1 MMDYLI
7 RILALLLCANSLIS
21 QELDRVAVIV
31 NDGVVLESDI
41 QQRIADFKKNATL
54 NGEKIPSD
62 EILREDIQEQLITA
76 EIQLQI
82 ADRVGIKIS
91 DEELNLTVK
100 RLAQQNNLSI
110 EEFIKVVEERG
121 DSYSDLREE
130 VRKNLKINRVQQGRI
145 QNKIQISRDEL
156 TNFLETEEA
165 QNQLG
170 PELKVRQILIRNNS
184 SKNADTVY
192 QEALS
197 GLENGINIENLI
209 STFSEDNDS
218 GDLGWRKLP
227 AFPELFSDYI
237 KDMKIGDL
245 SVPIKSGAG
254 NHILYLEDKRGPT
267 VLFEKQWDVR
277 HILLIPNRI
286 RPDAASE
293 NLIKEIKNRI
303 ESGESFS
310 ELASEYSDD
319 PGSKQEGGNLGWA
332 GEGVYDDEFERQM
345 IKANLNEI
353 TDPFLS
359 QFGWHI
365 LEVLGNRVE
374 DKTNQNVED
383 RAFSYLFNRK
393 FEEELETDL
402 QELRADAFV
411 EIKELD

>member
-7 RILALLLCANSLIS
+7 RILVLLLCANTLIS

-62 EILREDIQEQLITA
+62 EVLREDIQEQLITA

-82 ADRVGIKIS
+82 ADKVGIKIS
-91 DEELNLTVK
+91 DEELNLTLK

-110 EEFIKVVEERG
+110 EDFIKVVEERG

-156 TNFLETEEA
+156 KNFLETEEA

-170 PELKVRQILIRNNS
+170 PELRVRQILIRNNS
-184 SKNADTVY
+184 SQIVDEVY

-197 GLENGINIENLI
+197 GIENGINIENLI
-209 STFSEDNDS
+209 SNFSEDNDS
-218 GDLGWRKLP
+218 GNLGWRKLP
-227 AFPELFSDYI
+227 AFPQLFSTAL

-245 SVPIKSGAG
+245 SLPIKSGAG

-267 VLFEKQWDVR
+267 VMFEKQWDVR

-293 NLIKEIKNRI
+293 KLINEIRDRI

-345 IKANLNEI
+345 IKSNLNEI
-353 TDPFLS
+353 TEPFLS

-365 LEVLGNRVE
+365 LEVLGTRVE
-374 DKTNQNVED
+374 DKTNENIED

-393 FEEELETDL
+393 FQEELETDL

>member
-41 QQRIADFKKNATL
+41 QQRITDFKKNATL

-184 SKNADTVY
+184 PKNADTVY

-303 ESGESFS
+303 DSGESFS

-345 IKANLNEI
+345 IKSNLNEI

-365 LEVLGNRVE
+365 LEVLGTRVE
-374 DKTNQNVED
+374 DKTNENVED

-393 FEEELETDL
+393 FQEELETDL

-411 EIKELD
+411 EIKEFD

>member
-54 NGEKIPSD
+54 NGERIPSD

-209 STFSEDNDS
+209 STFSEDNDA

-267 VLFEKQWDVR
+267 VLFEKQWNVR

-303 ESGESFS
+303 ESGESFN

-345 IKANLNEI
+345 IKSNLNEI

-365 LEVLGNRVE
+365 LEVLGTRVE
-374 DKTNQNVED
+374 DKTNENVED

-393 FEEELETDL
+393 FQEELETDL

>member
-7 RILALLLCANSLIS
+7 RILVLLLCANTLIS

-62 EILREDIQEQLITA
+62 EVLREDIQEQLITA

-82 ADRVGIKIS
+82 ADKVGIKIS
-91 DEELNLTVK
+91 DEELNLTLK

-110 EEFIKVVEERG
+110 EDFIKVVEERG

-156 TNFLETEEA
+156 KNFLETEEA

-170 PELKVRQILIRNNS
+170 PELRVRQILIRNNS
-184 SKNADTVY
+184 SQIVDEVY

-197 GLENGINIENLI
+197 GIENGINIENLI
-209 STFSEDNDS
+209 SNFSEDNDS

-227 AFPELFSDYI
+227 AFPQLFSTAL

-245 SVPIKSGAG
+245 SLPIKSGAG

-267 VLFEKQWDVR
+267 VMFEKQWDVR

-293 NLIKEIKNRI
+293 KLINEIKNRI

-345 IKANLNEI
+345 IKSNLNEI
-353 TDPFLS
+353 TEPFLS

-365 LEVLGNRVE
+365 LEVLGTRVE
-374 DKTNQNVED
+374 DKTNENIED

-393 FEEELETDL
+393 FQEELETDL

>member
-345 IKANLNEI
+345 IKSNLNEI

-393 FEEELETDL
+393 FQEELETDL

>member
-7 RILALLLCANSLIS
+7 RILVLLLCANTLIS

-62 EILREDIQEQLITA
+62 EVLREDIQEQLITA

-82 ADRVGIKIS
+82 ADKVGIKIS
-91 DEELNLTVK
+91 DEELNLTLK

-110 EEFIKVVEERG
+110 EDFIKVVEERG

-156 TNFLETEEA
+156 KNFLETEEA

-170 PELKVRQILIRNNS
+170 PELRVRQILIRNNS
-184 SKNADTVY
+184 SQIVDEVY

-197 GLENGINIENLI
+197 GIENGINIENLI
-209 STFSEDNDS
+209 SNFSEDNDS

-227 AFPELFSDYI
+227 AFPQLFSTAL

-245 SVPIKSGAG
+245 SLPIKSGAG

-267 VLFEKQWDVR
+267 VMFEKQWDVR

-293 NLIKEIKNRI
+293 KLINKIKNRI

-345 IKANLNEI
+345 IKSNLNEI
-353 TDPFLS
+353 TEPFLS

-365 LEVLGNRVE
+365 LEVLGTRVE
-374 DKTNQNVED
+374 DKTNENIED

-393 FEEELETDL
+393 FQEELETDL

>member
-1 MMDYLI
+1 MDYLI

-41 QQRIADFKKNATL
+41 QQRITDFKKNATL

-62 EILREDIQEQLITA
+62 EILREEIQEQLITA

-184 SKNADTVY
+184 PKNADTVY

-267 VLFEKQWDVR
+267 VLFEKQWEVR

-345 IKANLNEI
+345 IKSNLNEI

-365 LEVLGNRVE
+365 LEVLGTRVE
-374 DKTNQNVED
+374 DKTNENVED

-393 FEEELETDL
+393 FQEELETDL

>member
-82 ADRVGIKIS
+82 ADRVGIKIR
-91 DEELNLTVK
+91 DEELILTVK
-100 RLAQQNNLSI
+100 RLAQLNNLSI

-170 PELKVRQILIRNNS
+170 PELKVRQILIRNSS

-209 STFSEDNDS
+209 SAFSEDNDS
-218 GDLGWRKLP
+218 GNLGWRKLP

-237 KDMKIGDL
+237 KDMKIGEL

-267 VLFEKQWDVR
+267 VLFEKQWNVR

-345 IKANLNEI
+345 IKSNLNEI

-365 LEVLGNRVE
+365 LEVLGTRVE
-374 DKTNQNVED
+374 DKTNENVED

-393 FEEELETDL
+393 FQEELETDL

>member
-1 MMDYLI
+1 MVYLI
-7 RILALLLCANSLIS
+7 RILTLLLLTNILES

-31 NDGVVLESDI
+31 NDGVVQETDI
-41 QQRIADFKKNATL
+41 QQKMDDFKKNATL

-62 EILREDIQEQLITA
+62 EDLRDDIQEQLITA

-82 ADRVGIKIS
+82 ADKVGIKIS
-91 DEELNLTVK
+91 DEELNLTLK
-100 RLAQQNNLSI
+100 RLAQQNNLEI

-145 QNKIQISRDEL
+145 QNKIQISKDEL
-156 TNFLETEEA
+156 DNFLQTDEA

-170 PELKVRQILIRNNS
+170 PELRVRQILIRNNS
-184 SKNADTVY
+184 SKDVNEIYEET
-192 QEALS
+192 LS
-197 GLENGINIENLI
+197 SLQSGINIENLI
-209 STFSEDNDS
+209 SNFSEDGSS

-227 AFPELFSDYI
+227 AFPELFSSSL
-237 KDMKIGDL
+237 KNMKIGDL
-245 SVPIKSGAG
+245 SLPIKSGAG

-267 VLFEKQWDVR
+267 VLFEKQWNVR

-293 NLIKEIKNRI
+293 ELINQIKNRI
-303 ESGESFS
+303 ESGEDFG

-319 PGSKQEGGNLGWA
+319 PGSKQEGGNLDWA

-345 IKANLNEI
+345 IKANQNEI
-353 TDPFLS
+353 TAPFLS

-365 LEVLGNRVE
+365 LEVLGTRVE
-374 DKTNQNVED
+374 DKTNENIED

-393 FEEELETDL
+393 FQEELETDL

>member
-7 RILALLLCANSLIS
+7 RILALLLCANTLIS

-41 QQRIADFKKNATL
+41 LQRIADFKKNATL

-62 EILREDIQEQLITA
+62 DVLREEIQEQLITA

-91 DEELNLTVK
+91 DEELNLTLK
-100 RLAQQNNLSI
+100 RLAQQNNLGI
-110 EEFIKVVEERG
+110 EDFIKVVEERG

-156 TNFLETEEA
+156 DNFLETEEA

-170 PELKVRQILIRNNS
+170 PELRVRQILIRNNS
-184 SKNADTVY
+184 SQNVNDIYK
-192 QEALS
+192 EALTS
-197 GLENGINIENLI
+197 LENGINIENLI
-209 STFSEDNDS
+209 ISFSEDGDS

-227 AFPELFSDYI
+227 AFPELFSNYL
-237 KDMKIGDL
+237 KDMEIGEL
-245 SVPIKSGAG
+245 SEPIKSGAG
-254 NHILYLEDKRGPT
+254 NHMLYLEDKRGPT
-267 VLFEKQWDVR
+267 VKFEKQWDVR

-286 RPDAASE
+286 RPDEASE
-293 NLIKEIKNRI
+293 KLIKEIKNRI
-303 ESGESFS
+303 ELGESFS

-374 DKTNQNVED
+374 DKTNENVED

>member
-7 RILALLLCANSLIS
+7 RILALLLCANTVIS

-62 EILREDIQEQLITA
+62 DALREEIQEQLITA

-91 DEELNLTVK
+91 DEELNLTLK
-100 RLAQQNNLSI
+100 RLAQQNNLDI
-110 EEFIKVVEERG
+110 EDFIKVVEERG

-145 QNKIQISRDEL
+145 QNKIQISKDEL
-156 TNFLETEEA
+156 NNFLETEEA

-170 PELKVRQILIRNNS
+170 PELRVRQILIRNNS
-184 SKNADTVY
+184 SQNVVETYK
-192 QEALS
+192 EALS
-197 GLENGINIENLI
+197 RLENGINIENLI
-209 STFSEDNDS
+209 SSFSEGDDS

-227 AFPELFSDYI
+227 AFPELFSNYL
-237 KDMKIGDL
+237 KDMEIGDL
-245 SVPIKSGAG
+245 SKPIKSGAG
-254 NHILYLEDKRGPT
+254 NHMLYLEDKRGPT
-267 VLFEKQWDVR
+267 VKFEKQWDVR

-286 RPDAASE
+286 RPDEASE
-293 NLIKEIKNRI
+293 KLIKEIKNRI

-359 QFGWHI
+359 QFGWHV

-374 DKTNQNVED
+374 DKTNENVED

>member
-130 VRKNLKINRVQQGRI
+130 VRKNLKINRVQQVRI

-345 IKANLNEI
+345 IKSNLNEI

-365 LEVLGNRVE
+365 LEVLGTRVE
-374 DKTNQNVED
+374 DKTNENVED

-393 FEEELETDL
+393 FQEELETDL

>member
-1 MMDYLI
+1 MMDFLI
-7 RILALLLCANSLIS
+7 RILALLLCANTLIS

-62 EILREDIQEQLITA
+62 DVLREEIQEQLITA

-91 DEELNLTVK
+91 DEELNLTLK
-100 RLAQQNNLSI
+100 RLAQQNNLGI
-110 EEFIKVVEERG
+110 EDFIKVVEERG

-145 QNKIQISRDEL
+145 QNKIQISKDEL
-156 TNFLETEEA
+156 DNFLETEEA

-170 PELKVRQILIRNNS
+170 PELRVRQILIRNNS
-184 SKNADTVY
+184 SQNVSEIYK
-192 QEALS
+192 EALS
-197 GLENGINIENLI
+197 SLENGINIENLI
-209 STFSEDNDS
+209 NSFSEDDDS

-227 AFPELFSDYI
+227 AFPELFSNYL
-237 KDMKIGDL
+237 KDMEIGEL
-245 SVPIKSGAG
+245 SEPIKSGAG
-254 NHILYLEDKRGPT
+254 NHMLYLEDKRGPT
-267 VLFEKQWDVR
+267 VKFEKQWDVR

-286 RPDAASE
+286 RPDEASE
-293 NLIKEIKNRI
+293 KLIKEIKNRI
-303 ESGESFS
+303 ELGESFS